1 MLENVFI
8 DEREYS
14 IFSKILVPVD
24 GSINSMKAIDYAVNL
39 AEKYKSEL
47 IALHVLYSQ
56 TGFAFHKEP
65 VAGIITSSSL
75 NDLNFEAKQEAEK
88 WFKEINK
95 RAEKMNVQIKTE
107 VVFTVISIVEG
118 ILTHAEN
125 ENIDLIII
133 GSKGKSGWKKLIVG
147 SVASGISTYAHCP
160 ILIVK

>member
-1 MLENVFI
+1 
-8 DEREYS
+8 
-14 IFSKILVPVD
+14 
-24 GSINSMKAIDYAVNL
+24 MKAIDYAVNV
-39 AEKYKSEL
+39 AEKYKSEI

-56 TGFAFHKEP
+56 TGFAFHKET
-65 VAGIITSSSL
+65 VAGTITSSSL
-75 NDLNFEAKQEAEK
+75 NDLNLEAKQEAEK

-95 RAEKMNVQIKTE
+95 RAEKMNVQVKTE

-118 ILTHAEN
+118 ILTHAEK

-160 ILIVK
+160 ILIVR

>member
-1 MLENVFI
+1 M
-8 DEREYS
+8 
-14 IFSKILVPVD
+14 
-24 GSINSMKAIDYAVNL
+24 
-39 AEKYKSEL
+39 
-47 IALHVLYSQ
+47 HVLYSQ
-56 TGFAFHKEP
+56 TGFAFHKET
-65 VAGIITSSSL
+65 VAGTITSSSL
-75 NDLNFEAKQEAEK
+75 NDLNLDAKQEAEK

-118 ILTHAEN
+118 ILTYAEK

-160 ILIVK
+160 TLIVK

>member
-1 MLENVFI
+1 MN
-8 DEREYS
+8 DS

-24 GSINSMKAIDYAVNL
+24 GSINSMKAIDYAVNV
-39 AEKYKSEL
+39 AEKYKSEI

-56 TGFAFHKEP
+56 TGFAFHKET
-65 VAGIITSSSL
+65 VAGTITSSSL
-75 NDLNFEAKQEAEK
+75 NDLNLEAKQEAEK

-118 ILTHAEN
+118 ILTHAEK

-160 ILIVK
+160 ILIVR

>member
-1 MLENVFI
+1 
-8 DEREYS
+8 
-14 IFSKILVPVD
+14 
-24 GSINSMKAIDYAVNL
+24 MKAIDYAVNL

-56 TGFAFHKEP
+56 TGFAFHKET
-65 VAGIITSSSL
+65 VAGTITLSSL
-75 NDLNFEAKQEAEK
+75 NDLNLEAKQEAEK
-88 WFKEINK
+88 GFKEINK
-95 RAEKMNVQIKTE
+95 RAEKMKVQIKTE

>member
-1 MLENVFI
+1 MN
-8 DEREYS
+8 DS

-24 GSINSMKAIDYAVNL
+24 GSINSMKAIDYAVNV
-39 AEKYKSEL
+39 AEKYKSEI

-56 TGFAFHKEP
+56 TGFAFHKET
-65 VAGIITSSSL
+65 VAGTITSSSL
-75 NDLNFEAKQEAEK
+75 NDLNLEAKQEAEK

-95 RAEKMNVQIKTE
+95 RAEKMNVQVKTE
-107 VVFTVISIVEG
+107 VVFTVISIIEG
-118 ILTHAEN
+118 ILTYAEK

>member
-1 MLENVFI
+1 VN
-8 DEREYS
+8 DS

-24 GSINSMKAIDYAVNL
+24 GSINSMKAIDYAVNV
-39 AEKYKSEL
+39 AEKYKSEI

-56 TGFAFHKEP
+56 TGFAFHKET
-65 VAGIITSSSL
+65 VAGTITSSSL
-75 NDLNFEAKQEAEK
+75 NDLNLEAKQEAEK

-118 ILTHAEN
+118 ILTHAEK

-160 ILIVK
+160 ILIVR

>member
-1 MLENVFI
+1 VNVN
-8 DEREYS
+8 DS

-24 GSINSMKAIDYAVNL
+24 GSINSMKAIDYAVNV
-39 AEKYKSEL
+39 AEKYKSKI

-56 TGFAFHKEP
+56 TGFAFHKET
-65 VAGIITSSSL
+65 VAGTITSSSL
-75 NDLNFEAKQEAEK
+75 NDLNLEAKQEAEK

-95 RAEKMNVQIKTE
+95 RAEEMNVQIKTE

-118 ILTHAEN
+118 ILTHAEK

-160 ILIVK
+160 ILIVR

>member
-1 MLENVFI
+1 MNVN
-8 DEREYS
+8 DS

-39 AEKYKSEL
+39 AEKYKSEI

-56 TGFAFHKEP
+56 SGFAFHKET
-65 VAGIITSSSL
+65 VAGTITSSSL
-75 NDLNFEAKQEAEK
+75 NDLNLEAKQEAEK

-107 VVFTVISIVEG
+107 FVFTVISIVEG
-118 ILTHAEN
+118 ILTHAEK

-160 ILIVK
+160 ILIVR

>member
-1 MLENVFI
+1 
-8 DEREYS
+8 
-14 IFSKILVPVD
+14 
-24 GSINSMKAIDYAVNL
+24 MKAIDYAVDL
-39 AEKYKSEL
+39 AEKYEGEI

-56 TGFAFHKEP
+56 TGFAFHKET
-65 VAGIITSSSL
+65 VAGTITSSSL
-75 NDLNFEAKQEAEK
+75 NDLNLEAKQEAEK
-88 WFKEINK
+88 GFKEISK

-118 ILTHAEN
+118 ILTYAEK

-160 ILIVK
+160 VLIVK

>member
-1 MLENVFI
+1 
-8 DEREYS
+8 
-14 IFSKILVPVD
+14 
-24 GSINSMKAIDYAVNL
+24 MKAIDYAVDL
-39 AEKYKSEL
+39 AEKYEGEI

-56 TGFAFHKEP
+56 TGFAFHKET
-65 VAGIITSSSL
+65 VAGTITSSSL
-75 NDLNFEAKQEAEK
+75 NDLNLEAKQEAEK
-88 WFKEINK
+88 GFKEINK

-118 ILTHAEN
+118 ILTYAEK

-160 ILIVK
+160 VLIVK

>member
-1 MLENVFI
+1 VNVN
-8 DEREYS
+8 DS

-24 GSINSMKAIDYAVNL
+24 GSINSMKAIDYAVNV
-39 AEKYKSEL
+39 AEKYKSEI

-56 TGFAFHKEP
+56 TGFAFHKET
-65 VAGIITSSSL
+65 VAGTITSSSL
-75 NDLNFEAKQEAEK
+75 NDLNLEAKQEAEK

-118 ILTHAEN
+118 ILTHAEK

-160 ILIVK
+160 ILIVR

>member
-1 MLENVFI
+1 VN
-8 DEREYS
+8 DS

-39 AEKYKSEL
+39 AEKYKSEI

-56 TGFAFHKEP
+56 TGFAFHKET
-65 VAGIITSSSL
+65 VAGTITSSSL
-75 NDLNFEAKQEAEK
+75 NDLNLEAKQEAEK

-118 ILTHAEN
+118 ILTHAEK

>member
-1 MLENVFI
+1 MNVNNN
-8 DEREYS
+8 

-24 GSINSMKAIDYAVNL
+24 GSINSMKAIDYSVDL

-56 TGFAFHKEP
+56 TGFAFHKET
-65 VAGIITSSSL
+65 VAGTITSSSL
-75 NDLNFEAKQEAEK
+75 NDLNLDAKQEAEK
-88 WFKEINK
+88 GFKEINK

-118 ILTHAEN
+118 ILTYAEK

>member
-1 MLENVFI
+1 MNVNNN
-8 DEREYS
+8 
-14 IFSKILVPVD
+14 IFRKILVPVD
-24 GSINSMKAIDYAVNL
+24 GSINSMKAIDYSVDL

-56 TGFAFHKEP
+56 TGFAFHKET
-65 VAGIITSSSL
+65 VAGTITSSSL
-75 NDLNFEAKQEAEK
+75 NDLNLDAKQEAEK
-88 WFKEINK
+88 GFKEINK

-118 ILTHAEN
+118 ILTHAEK

>member
-1 MLENVFI
+1 MNVN
-8 DEREYS
+8 DS

-39 AEKYKSEL
+39 AEKYKSEI

-56 TGFAFHKEP
+56 SGFAFHKET
-65 VAGIITSSSL
+65 VAGTITSSSL
-75 NDLNFEAKQEAEK
+75 NDLNLEAKQEAEK

-118 ILTHAEN
+118 ILTHAEK

-160 ILIVK
+160 ILIVR

>member
-1 MLENVFI
+1 MNVN
-8 DEREYS
+8 DS

-24 GSINSMKAIDYAVNL
+24 GSINSMKVIDYAVNL

-56 TGFAFHKEP
+56 TGFAFHKET
-65 VAGIITSSSL
+65 VAGTITLSSL
-75 NDLNFEAKQEAEK
+75 NDLNLEAKQEAEK
-88 WFKEINK
+88 GFKEINK
-95 RAEKMNVQIKTE
+95 RAEKMKVQIKTE

>member
-1 MLENVFI
+1 VN
-8 DEREYS
+8 DS

-24 GSINSMKAIDYAVNL
+24 GSINSMKAIDYAVNV
-39 AEKYKSEL
+39 AEKYKSEI

-56 TGFAFHKEP
+56 TGFAFHKET
-65 VAGIITSSSL
+65 VAGTITSSSL
-75 NDLNFEAKQEAEK
+75 NDLNLEAKQEAEK

-118 ILTHAEN
+118 ILTHAEK

-133 GSKGKSGWKKLIVG
+133 GAKGKSGWKKLIVG

-160 ILIVK
+160 ILIVR

>member
-1 MLENVFI
+1 MNVNNN
-8 DEREYS
+8 

-24 GSINSMKAIDYAVNL
+24 GSINSMKAIDYSVDL

-56 TGFAFHKEP
+56 TGFAFHKET
-65 VAGIITSSSL
+65 VAGTITSSSL
-75 NDLNFEAKQEAEK
+75 NDLNLDAKQEAEK
-88 WFKEINK
+88 GFKEINQ

-118 ILTHAEN
+118 ILTYAEK

>member
-1 MLENVFI
+1 VN
-8 DEREYS
+8 DS

-24 GSINSMKAIDYAVNL
+24 GSINSMKAIDYAVNV
-39 AEKYKSEL
+39 AEKYKSEI

-56 TGFAFHKEP
+56 TGFAFHKET
-65 VAGIITSSSL
+65 VAGTITSSSL
-75 NDLNFEAKQEAEK
+75 NDLNLEAKQEAEK

-107 VVFTVISIVEG
+107 VVFTVVSIVEG
-118 ILTHAEN
+118 ILTHAEK

-160 ILIVK
+160 ILIVR